1 MKIVVVKNVL
11 GHNAR
16 RAAAL
21 KRRFLQARCLAVNIL
36 GSPGAGKTSLLEK
49 LIPVLKR
56 RRLSVAVIEGDIATA
71 NDARRI
77 EKAGAP
83 AVQITTQGVCHLNAA
98 MIDSALRRLGKLPD
112 VLFIENVGNLVCP
125 AAFELGEAERLVVLS
140 VPEGDDKPAKYPE
153 AFAGASAMV
162 LNKLDLGA
170 HCRFNRAKAIL
181 AARSVNPGL
190 AVFETSCAD
199 CRGIPELAAWLTERR
214 AAAFG
219 GGRSR

>member
-11 GHNAR
+11 GDNQR

-21 KRRFLQARCLAVNIL
+21 KKKFLKARCLAVNVL
-36 GSPGAGKTSLLEK
+36 GSPGAGKTALLER
-49 LIPVLKR
+49 LVPGLKR
-56 RRLSVAVIEGDIATA
+56 RRLSVAVIEGDVATTY
-71 NDARRI
+71 DAERI

-98 MIDSALRRLGKLPD
+98 MIGSALKKLGRLPD

-125 AAFELGEAERLVVLS
+125 AAFELGEAERMVVLS

-153 AFAGASAMV
+153 AFAGASVMV
-162 LNKLDLGA
+162 VNKLDLA
-170 HCRFNRAKAIL
+170 THCRFNKARAIL

-190 AVFETSCAD
+190 AVFETSCTD
-199 CRGIPELAAWLTERR
+199 GYGVKELVEWLVARRSAAGL
-214 AAAFG
+214 
-219 GGRSR
+219 SPQQ

>member
-11 GHNAR
+11 GDNDR

-21 KRRFLQARCLAVNIL
+21 KKKFLQARCLAVNVL
-36 GSPGAGKTSLLEK
+36 GSPGAGKTALLER
-49 LIPVLKR
+49 LVPALKR
-56 RRLSVAVIEGDIATA
+56 RRLSVAVIEGDVATTY
-71 NDARRI
+71 DAARI

-83 AVQITTQGVCHLNAA
+83 AVQITTKGVCHLNAA
-98 MIDSALRRLGKLPD
+98 MIGSALAKLGRLPD

-125 AAFELGEAERLVVLS
+125 AAFELGEAERMVVLS

-153 AFAGASAMV
+153 AFAGASVMV
-162 LNKLDLGA
+162 VNKLDLA
-170 HCRFNRAKAIL
+170 THCRFNKARAIL

-199 CRGIPELAAWLTERR
+199 GYGVAELVEWLVARR
-214 AAAFG
+214 AAAG
-219 GGRSR
+219 LGPKR